1 MADKKNKTDDS
12 EVIEEAASVE
22 INPIQFDANGIQ
34 LKADSEAK
42 SVEDKWNSFIKK
54 INSVLGDSKSNYFNE
69 LLTIHYPYDFGDDN
83 PKMYTLQEVLFRLYN
98 EYVVEAE
105 KWAEI
110 QNEKKDELRKKY
122 PRTDADSDKRFNTAY
137 IEWYETVA
145 ENYTGIIME
154 KISKILSLF
163 IVNDMKILE
172 DVFKI

>member
-1 MADKKNKTDDS
+1 
-12 EVIEEAASVE
+12 
-22 INPIQFDANGIQ
+22 
-34 LKADSEAK
+34 
-42 SVEDKWNSFIKK
+42 
-54 INSVLGDSKSNYFNE
+54 
-69 LLTIHYPYDFGDDN
+69 
-83 PKMYTLQEVLFRLYN
+83 MYTLQEVLFRLYN

-137 IEWYETVA
+137 IEWYETVS

-172 DVFKI
+172 DIFKI